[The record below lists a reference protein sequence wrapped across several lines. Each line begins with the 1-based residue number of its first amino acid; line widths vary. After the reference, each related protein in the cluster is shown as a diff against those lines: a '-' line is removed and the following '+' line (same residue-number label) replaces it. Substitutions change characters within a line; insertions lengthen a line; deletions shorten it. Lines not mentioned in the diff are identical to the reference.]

1 MIKLILF
8 LILSSFTLAANDP
21 WQPYENQSKGKGKGH
36 PGPVPETSS
45 YGLIFTGICVTVFI
59 LHRKFKLFDK

>member
-1 MIKLILF
+1 MKKLF
-8 LILSSFTLAANDP
+8 LFLAFSSFVFAANDP
-21 WQPYENQSKGKGKGH
+21 WQPYENNGKGKGH

-45 YGLIFTGICVTVFI
+45 YGLILTGICVTVFI